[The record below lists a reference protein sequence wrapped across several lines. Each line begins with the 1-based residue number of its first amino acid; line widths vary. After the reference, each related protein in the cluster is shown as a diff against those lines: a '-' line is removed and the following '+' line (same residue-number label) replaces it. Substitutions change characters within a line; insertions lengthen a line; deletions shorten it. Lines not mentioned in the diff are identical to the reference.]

1 MMAPRSEP
9 IPHRASESAE
19 VFESDAPLVLA
30 ERIGDSYGPTV
41 ATVPAAP
48 APQAPD
54 RSQWER
60 IALAPDVELHI
71 RRPLTRSLNKAV
83 DRLITIARELLQEDP
98 S

>member
-1 MMAPRSEP
+1 M
-9 IPHRASESAE
+9 PHRASESPEA
-19 VFESDAPLVLA
+19 FESDAPLVLA

-48 APQAPD
+48 ATQAHD

-60 IALAPDVELHI
+60 IALTPDVELHI
-71 RRPLTRSLNKAV
+71 RRPLTRSLNKSV